1 MKHKK
6 LIVLATLFSAGFML
20 ATSQAV
26 KADSVTGTI
35 QVANNSS
42 VRSNTNNTKQH
53 KKDIQDAENTPVK
66 DGWINQ
72 NGKRLYLVKNRPVKG
87 LKKIDRAWYLFDK
100 NGAMLTGVRK
110 IPHQNNYGYFE
121 QDGRRILAVLIIGL
135 TKKVILLV

>member
-72 NGKRLYLVKNRPVKG
+72 NGKRLEL
-87 LKKIDRAWYLFDK
+87 LMKI
-100 NGAMLTGVRK
+100 
-110 IPHQNNYGYFE
+110 E
-121 QDGRRILAVLIIGL
+121 VLRDCSQHFFN
-135 TKKVILLV
+135 ILLFVLFSFLSFEVRHYKIKR

>member
-53 KKDIQDAENTPVK
+53 KKDIQDAENTTVK
-66 DGWINQ
+66 DG
-72 NGKRLYLVKNRPVKG
+72 
-87 LKKIDRAWYLFDK
+87 
-100 NGAMLTGVRK
+100 
-110 IPHQNNYGYFE
+110 
-121 QDGRRILAVLIIGL
+121 
-135 TKKVILLV
+135 